1 MKRLIP
7 SQIKEESTIVKGLTA
22 KDLFILAV
30 GISLIA
36 LTLASSLPSV
46 AKLVISIILFAV
58 FLISVITF
66 DMVKGYKLLKYAFL
80 YIFRQKKI
88 KNINLEE
95 TFELK
100 FGDTIKSITGYT
112 AVVELHGIDFG
123 IFEERTQDDYINA
136 FCEAIKETKNG
147 KLIKLEKPMN
157 LSKFIDYND
166 RLEGEYFER
175 QGEFEDITAMDV
187 RCEYLSNQT
196 KNLERVHYFDRV
208 NVESYYFAV
217 CEGSEEGALLT
228 AGNIAALAS
237 RIGLQP
243 KVLKGRELKLFTKLF
258 FTTNDTTEFNEEDEK
273 QGTDEDVLKFDVLR
287 EKVNKVVID
296 GVEMRTLCLGKYP
309 YFVGNAWAHDI
320 FSIPDT
326 KVVFNFT
333 LYTGKA
339 VNKVISRSMSELR
352 SRLND
357 QKLREDERLA
367 FEMNYNSLENLLEE
381 LNYSSENLYFTEF
394 YLMYPAYKHREILK
408 IIRGKGIRVNDLV
421 FTQYDGWLS
430 MLPFLSM
437 PIKDNRERFSPIQ
450 SSTIA
455 GAFPFVAKQLMDNE
469 GAFLGYSTRYPA
481 FFNQFV
487 ISETRVNHNM
497 VILGKSGGGK
507 SFFMK
512 KMVAR
517 AAAEGKRIFILDPDN
532 EYDHVCS
539 KFRGNWIDVGGETS
553 GRINPLQVFPSLREG
568 SSVGDVSSHRLFLD
582 QFFRTVCADMSEEVI
597 LFLNKAIADLYAGMN
612 ITDESDL
619 SALQSADFPT
629 FDTFKELLEKKC
641 SDTKRYDAGEIAAYK
656 KVLLYVEQFA
666 TGGLYSRMWNGI
678 TTLEI
683 KNDFNVL
690 NFQSLFA
697 NNNRIVANGQML
709 LLMRFLNREVIKN
722 RELNKY
728 SEVRKYV
735 TIIIDE
741 AHRFINPQFPVA
753 LDFMST
759 MGKQIRKYSGALTVA
774 TQNIDDFIGVSEEMK
789 AQASAVINACQY
801 SMIFGLFADDV
812 NKVKELYANYNGG
825 LTQGEIDLVTRARR
839 GEALF
844 IIDINTRL
852 PMKIEIFD
860 GELEYMEPGAKTES
874 EEAEDVPENDEAPA
888 TNEEPTP
895 TAETTEGE

>member
-1 MKRLIP
+1 M
-7 SQIKEESTIVKGLTA
+7 LTA
-22 KDLFILAV
+22 
-30 GISLIA
+30 
-36 LTLASSLPSV
+36 
-46 AKLVISIILFAV
+46 
-58 FLISVITF
+58 
-66 DMVKGYKLLKYAFL
+66 
-80 YIFRQKKI
+80 
-88 KNINLEE
+88 N
-95 TFELK
+95 
-100 FGDTIKSITGYT
+100 
-112 AVVELHGIDFG
+112 
-123 IFEERTQDDYINA
+123 
-136 FCEAIKETKNG
+136 
-147 KLIKLEKPMN
+147 
-157 LSKFIDYND
+157 
-166 RLEGEYFER
+166 
-175 QGEFEDITAMDV
+175 
-187 RCEYLSNQT
+187 
-196 KNLERVHYFDRV
+196 
-208 NVESYYFAV
+208 
-217 CEGSEEGALLT
+217 
-228 AGNIAALAS
+228 NIAALAS

-243 KVLKGRELKLFTKLF
+243 KVLKGRGLKLFTKLF
-258 FTTNDTTEFNEEDEK
+258 FANDTKEYNEEDEK
-273 QGTDEDVLKFDVLR
+273 QGTDEDILKIGVMR
-287 EKVNKVVID
+287 EKVNKLVID
-296 GVEMRTLCLGKYP
+296 GAEMRTLCLGKYP

-320 FSIPDT
+320 FSIPEA

-333 LYTGKA
+333 TYTGKA
-339 VNKVISRSMSELR
+339 VNKVISKSMSELR
-352 SRLND
+352 SRLNNE
-357 QKLREDERLA
+357 KLREDEKMSYLTS
-367 FEMNYNSLENLLEE
+367 YNSLENLLEE
-381 LNYSSENLYFTEF
+381 LNYANESLYYTEF

-408 IIRGKGIRVNDLV
+408 IIRGKGIKVNDLV

-450 SSTIA
+450 SSTVA
-455 GAFPFVAKQLMDNE
+455 GAFPFVAKQLMDDE

-512 KMVAR
+512 KTVAR

-532 EYDHVCS
+532 EYDHICS
-539 KFRGNWIDVGGETS
+539 KFKGNWIDVGGETS

-582 QFFRTVCADMSEEVI
+582 QFFRTVCADMSEEVM
-597 LFLNKAIADLYAGMN
+597 LFLNKALADLYAGMN

-619 SALQSADFPT
+619 SVLQTTDFPT

-656 KVLLYVEQFA
+656 KVLLYIEQFA
-666 TGGLYSRMWNGI
+666 AGGLYSRMWNGI

-722 RELNKY
+722 REINKY

-812 NKVKELYANYNGG
+812 NKVKELYSNYNGG
-825 LTQGEIDLVTRARR
+825 LTQSEIDFVTKARR

-860 GELEYMEPGAKTES
+860 GEVEYMEPGAKTES
-874 EEAEDVPENDEAPA
+874 EEAEDVPKNDESEDD
-888 TNEEPTP
+888 T
-895 TAETTEGE
+895 